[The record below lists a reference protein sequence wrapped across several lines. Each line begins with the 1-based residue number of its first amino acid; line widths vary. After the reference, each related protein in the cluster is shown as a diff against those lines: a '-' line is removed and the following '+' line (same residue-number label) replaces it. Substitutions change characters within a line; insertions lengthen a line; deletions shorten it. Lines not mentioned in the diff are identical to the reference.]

1 MESESGEVVF
11 DAYTAKSDQ
20 VEGQDEHYYYDE
32 NWQELD
38 ERSDLVQSALKKAR
52 LDHERAIAKSR
63 REDKEDDNAEFERNF
78 PDGLEPFNELPE
90 NGDAYYPHTPGSN
103 FYGNYGFRNKQGEVK
118 IEAQFTNV
126 QYFSAGLAAVCPK
139 LVWFNR
145 IDNGKPRRL
154 MIELYGYIDITGDV
168 VIPFKYDWVTPF
180 NSQYGLAAVS
190 EYGQKGWQIIDK
202 TGKTIERFGY
212 LGCYDYAWFHEGGRY
227 VTFAYDEWEDDWC
240 DEKSPTIGVYDL
252 KERRVVI
259 EPKYYDVNIYESESG
274 KVEIGVSDSPDFKL
288 ARTWHIGLDE
298 KPLYPRELLNPDY
311 PRCYTFG
318 YASSDRQKGDA
329 NGLMKGARFLPGKRG
344 YFKNI
349 LDIDGRPLLKR
360 DYEATEHLLVNE
372 KHSLYL
378 CSDKD
383 EKDHLVNRRS
393 HFDVYKLEK

>member
-1 MESESGEVVF
+1 
-11 DAYTAKSDQ
+11 
-20 VEGQDEHYYYDE
+20 
-32 NWQELD
+32 
-38 ERSDLVQSALKKAR
+38 
-52 LDHERAIAKSR
+52 
-63 REDKEDDNAEFERNF
+63 
-78 PDGLEPFNELPE
+78 
-90 NGDAYYPHTPGSN
+90 
-103 FYGNYGFRNKQGEVK
+103 
-118 IEAQFTNV
+118 
-126 QYFSAGLAAVCPK
+126 
-139 LVWFNR
+139 
-145 IDNGKPRRL
+145 
-154 MIELYGYIDITGDV
+154 
-168 VIPFKYDWVTPF
+168 
-180 NSQYGLAAVS
+180 
-190 EYGQKGWQIIDK
+190 
-202 TGKTIERFGY
+202 
-212 LGCYDYAWFHEGGRY
+212 
-227 VTFAYDEWEDDWC
+227 
-240 DEKSPTIGVYDL
+240 
-252 KERRVVI
+252 VVI